1 MLNMKANIYIFCA
14 NRRRV
19 SDRTRQ
25 SVVLCFFQNVR
36 RVSNIAS
43 RKQLASARGL
53 TLGEATSAV
62 YLFPEWATP
71 NATLGNDITQFFGL
85 QRLPWHSS
93 SSGFPVVVGY
103 FAPTNPSDHILQT

>member
-1 MLNMKANIYIFCA
+1 MKANIYIFCA

-25 SVVLCFFQNVR
+25 SVVLCFFKNVR
-36 RVSNIAS
+36 RVSNIAT

-62 YLFPEWATP
+62 YLFPEWATL
-71 NATLGNDITQFFGL
+71 NATLENDVTQCFWPSAIALALIVF
-85 QRLPWHSS
+85 RLSR
-93 SSGFPVVVGY
+93 SGWLFSTY
-103 FAPTNPSDHILQT
+103 QSK

>member
-25 SVVLCFFQNVR
+25 SVVLCFSKNVR
-36 RVSNIAS
+36 RVSNIAL
-43 RKQLASARGL
+43 RKQLPSAHGL
-53 TLGEATSAV
+53 TLGEAASAM

-71 NATLGNDITQFFGL
+71 NATLSKHITQCFWAFSDCPSTH
-85 QRLPWHSS
+85 RLWALP
-93 SSGFPVVVGY
+93 
-103 FAPTNPSDHILQT
+103 